1 MGPRESIP
9 VSHVILKVLVGS
21 QAHGLA
27 GPESDAD
34 YRSVFVMPTVEM
46 FRLGFKYQAGR
57 WIKGVEDE
65 TSWEVGQ
72 FLALGTQC
80 HPLVL
85 EALLAPA
92 VAMNDWGAELRTLFP
107 ALWSPRRAYEAFI
120 GYSLNQRRKFL
131 EKKDGRPEKYAAAYV
146 RVLYNLCEL
155 LEQGTFTIRISETPL
170 GETMKRLKEG
180 HFRVGEVI
188 DLGEEWTREAARLLT
203 RCRHEPDF
211 ESVDAFL
218 IRIRKAFLER

>member
-1 MGPRESIP
+1 MLSQ
-9 VSHVILKVLVGS
+9 HVILKVLVGS

-46 FRLGFKYQAGR
+46 FRLGFKHQAGR
-57 WIKGVEDE
+57 WIKGEEDE

-72 FLALGTQC
+72 FLSLGTQC

-92 VAMNDWGAELRTLFP
+92 VSMDDWGAELRTLFP
-107 ALWSPRRAYEAFI
+107 ALWSPRQAYDAFI
-120 GYSLNQRRKFL
+120 GYSLNQRRKLL

-155 LEQGTFTIRISETPL
+155 LEKGTFTIRISETPL

-180 HFRVGEVI
+180 SYRIGEII
-188 DLGEEWTREAARLLT
+188 DLGEEWTQEATRRLARS
-203 RCRHEPDF
+203 CHQPDPQA
-211 ESVDAFL
+211 VDAFL
-218 IRIRKAFLER
+218 IRLRKAFLA